1 MSGLVTIAAA
11 IAIAGLPSRRLEHPG
26 TMVAL
31 LSLVVLA
38 CGVLASHAVSRI
50 EDRAFLVSST
60 AVHQCAAAIWIGG
73 LPQLWLGIR
82 ASYCARQSRIARR
95 FSRFALLSVLAFFGS
110 GIAMALRYID
120 SPAAL
125 YGTSYRLMLAGEPL
139 FFSVFLSP

>member
-11 IAIAGLPSRRLEHPG
+11 IAIAVLPSRRLEHPG
-26 TMVAL
+26 NMVAL

-82 ASYCARQSRIARR
+82 ASYSCQQSRISPR
-95 FSRFALLSVLAFFGS
+95 FPPFSLLSVLALFRRR
-110 GIAMALRYID
+110 IAVTLLYVHC
-120 SPAAL
+120 PA
-125 YGTSYRLMLAGEPL
+125 
-139 FFSVFLSP
+139 